1 MSTTAA
7 LTTVEEFLRLPEPRA
22 GHYELHHGE
31 VVLIAPPKWGHEEI
45 QERVRE
51 LLKRSIGDRGTVR
64 VEMAFRPIPEFEVW
78 RADVGV
84 VGKERAERTNRDGY
98 LQGAP
103 DLVVEVLS
111 PSNTAQEI
119 NDKMAICLQHGCLSF
134 WVIDDNLK
142 EVKITEGDIT
152 RRYTAPAAI
161 TSEIA
166 GATIRVQVQDMF
178 QGS

>member
-7 LTTVEEFLRLPEPRA
+7 LMTVDEFLRLPEPQT
-22 GHYELHHGE
+22 GHYELHHGD

-51 LLKRSIGDRGTVR
+51 LLKRTIGDRGKVR
-64 VEMAFRPIPEFEVW
+64 VEMAFRPAPEYEVW

-84 VGKERAERTNRDGY
+84 VRKERADATPPDTY

-119 NDKMAICLQHGCLSF
+119 NDKMAVCLDNGCSSF
-134 WVIDDNLK
+134 WVVDDNLK
-142 EVKITEGDIT
+142 EVKVTEGDIT
-152 RRYTAPAAI
+152 RRYTG
-161 TSEIA
+161 T
-166 GATIRVQVQDMF
+166 ATIASDLLGGSIRVDDIF

>member
-7 LTTVEEFLRLPEPRA
+7 LTTVEEFLRLPEPKA

-31 VVLIAPPKWGHEEI
+31 VVLIAPPKWGHEEV

-64 VEMAFRPIPEFEVW
+64 VEMAFRPGPEFEVW

-84 VGKERAERTNRDGY
+84 VGKERADRTGRDEY

-111 PSNTAQEI
+111 ATNTAQEI
-119 NDKMAICLQHGCLSF
+119 NDKMAVCLEHGCSSF

-142 EVKITEGDIT
+142 EVKVTDGDIT
-152 RRYTAPAAI
+152 RRYTAPAVIASDIIGAAI
-161 TSEIA
+161 SVRVAEIF
-166 GATIRVQVQDMF
+166 QDF
-178 QGS
+178 